1 MNAARARRPKRPRP
15 QLTIRVVLLRVA
27 IAVLMPAVTAL
38 GYWVATLYAGPDGL
52 LQTYQLRLCRRGNC
66 LGSGV
71 QQGPSEVATA
81 GAILGLP
88 WMVAAVGLG
97 LALLLRRRGWL
108 TVPLT
113 IVHVPFALTMWN
125 QIASAMAGGAW
136 WGQLI
141 LLAFLLGLP
150 LAMLGI
156 GELAIPVHRTPK
168 GSTPEQVALAQSD
181 AAVAAQAGR
190 APAWVPQPPAD
201 PRFAGLGTLAQSYPK
216 VEAQR
221 VAGQQG
227 VAVVTPPAP
236 PVASVDAPPVAAPQ
250 QWQPQWPTVH
260 PTQPPSPPQ
269 R

>member
-1 MNAARARRPKRPRP
+1 MSAARARRPKRPRP
-15 QLTIRVVLLRVA
+15 QLTIRLVLLLVA

-38 GYWVATLYAGPDGL
+38 GSWVATLYAGPDGL

-66 LGSGV
+66 IGSSM
-71 QQGPSEVATA
+71 QHGPSEVATA
-81 GAILGLP
+81 GAALGLP

-113 IVHVPFALTMWN
+113 IMHVPFALTMWN
-125 QIASAMAGGAW
+125 QIAYAMAGGAW

-156 GELAIPVHRTPK
+156 GELAIPVHRTPRART
-168 GSTPEQVALAQSD
+168 SEQVALGQPD
-181 AAVAAQAGR
+181 AAAAQAAR
-190 APAWVPQPPAD
+190 APAWMPPPPAD

-221 VAGQQG
+221 VAGEQG
-227 VAVVTPPAP
+227 AAVVAPPAP
-236 PVASVDAPPVAAPQ
+236 PVVAPAVAPQQ

-260 PTQPPSPPQ
+260 PTQPPAPPQ